1 MLALVD
7 ERGNIV
13 PSSNIIHEISQPSE
27 DPLTDDIE
35 ANNEAKESG
44 GEKQPSSKNSTSTTN
59 SSTAADNII
68 ISPRIGSPRESFV
81 SVGGAVGAAGVG
93 KSGNQIYAKGAWKTP
108 FYLLAQNML
117 FTFSLLPLT
126 IYELYFHRST
136 GEKNVL
142 TNPGIRAILTFFCLM
157 AVFSTWG
164 MWLVYLLKKTPKSS
178 SDKQPLS
185 EHQKSNLR
193 EQRKFLFSIMQS
205 STMVALTFYFT
216 ILLICRSYAGMCSNR
231 LEFPM
236 DWNCNPYYH
245 VPIFPMDTA
254 FKSMV
259 CPMIYVVVMKE
270 KRTFLSLGSWIITM
284 IGLIVSAIHLN
295 SIRAIPVILIYGF
308 ISLLVMID
316 SYVLQSLVRNL
327 VKQLK
332 ESMEERQKLADKQ
345 KTAEMKDVIANVA
358 HDLKTV
364 LSSSFCAPSLIFFLF
379 LVISPLLSVF
389 SFFACLRFFC
399 FFLFVASFFIYDR
412 CGSSL

>member
-7 ERGNIV
+7 ERGNV
-13 PSSNIIHEISQPSE
+13 VESSNKYIIHKISQPSE
-27 DPLTDDIE
+27 DDDIE
-35 ANNEAKESG
+35 ANNEAKESLI
-44 GEKQPSSKNSTSTTN
+44 EKQPSSKNSTSTTN
-59 SSTAADNII
+59 SSTIADSTLT
-68 ISPRIGSPRESFV
+68 SPRVCSPRESFI

-108 FYLLAQNML
+108 FYLLAQNCL

-136 GEKNVL
+136 GERNVL

-164 MWLVYLLKKTPKSS
+164 MWLVYLLKKTPKATK
-178 SDKQPLS
+178 DNQPLT
-185 EHQKSNLR
+185 EYQKEKLR
-193 EQRKFLFSIMQS
+193 EQRKFLFSVMQS

-216 ILLICRSYAGMCSNR
+216 ILLICRSYSGMCR
-231 LEFPM
+231 VRVEFPM

-270 KRTFLSLGSWIITM
+270 KRTFLSLGSWVITM

-295 SIRAIPVILIYGF
+295 SVRAIPIILIYGF

-327 VKQLK
+327 VRQLK

-364 LSSSFCAPSLIFFLF
+364 SISLFPVSLFDCPASLLIFLLSSLIFLSCVS
-379 LVISPLLSVF
+379 LSP
-389 SFFACLRFFC
+389 
-399 FFLFVASFFIYDR
+399 ASFILYDR
-412 CGSSL
+412 C